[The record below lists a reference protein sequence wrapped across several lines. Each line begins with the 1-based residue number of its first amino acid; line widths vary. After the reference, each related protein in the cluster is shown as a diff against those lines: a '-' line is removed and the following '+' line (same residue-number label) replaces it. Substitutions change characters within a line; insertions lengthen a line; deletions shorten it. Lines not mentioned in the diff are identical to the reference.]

1 MALWTH
7 PWHRFQ
13 LAGMRQLYAI
23 GPFRAGRGIAAFVR
37 PSALC
42 TMLPILICTPACPA
56 LAASTGLCYRIGWE
70 IQLSARTKLFPS
82 QLAGSRVAMTTGNWN
97 KSNSPLLPVA
107 ESLAVSVTEEMIVC
121 LSWEIL
127 PSCVG
132 ATVSKEVSSHQQ
144 RRGTAQS
151 FSAGKVTAPEAWW
164 AWDCIH
170 VCGWSFFL

>member
-1 MALWTH
+1 MDSS
-7 PWHRFQ
+7 
-13 LAGMRQLYAI
+13 LAQVPASWDA
-23 GPFRAGRGIAAFVR
+23 P
-37 PSALC
+37 ALC
-42 TMLPILICTPACPA
+42 NRTIQGWKGYSCICEAICSLYHAPHPYLYSCLPSSGSVYWSLLQDWVGNTTQRKDQVVP
-56 LAASTGLCYRIGWE
+56 
-70 IQLSARTKLFPS
+70 FPVT
-82 QLAGSRVAMTTGNWN
+82 AGSRVAMTTGNWN

-144 RRGTAQS
+144 RRGTAQR